1 VILILLVVVY
11 WGFLRVGTFM
21 VSASY
26 FLARRRAQDLHAS
39 SMGSCPEPEGAPKP
53 AVVALKTAVSDITQ
67 TPAGK
72 RMVQAY
78 GSEPYAFERFLNACN
93 NNVPKAE
100 SRFRDT
106 FAFRTRSQLDAAP
119 STARKHEQRAAPLVG
134 NVAFGEGLRATV
146 RRLTRKRRLGSEAPQ
161 CL

>member
-1 VILILLVVVY
+1 MNLIKWAIPVRCFRPL
-11 WGFLRVGTFM
+11 GTASALRI
-21 VSASY
+21 
-26 FLARRRAQDLHAS
+26 LARRRAQDLLAS

-53 AVVALKTAVSDITQ
+53 AVVALKEAVSDITQ

-78 GSEPYAFERFLNACN
+78 GSEPYAFERFLNTCN

-119 STARKHEQRAAPLVG
+119 STARKHEQRAAPLV
-134 NVAFGEGLRATV
+134 EMW
-146 RRLTRKRRLGSEAPQ
+146 RLGRA
-161 CL
+161 